1 VGEVILEAIVLILQ
15 IFIFPGFLFLL
26 LMSFFIEWYK
36 RKLFA
41 RMQNRVG
48 PKYIGYKG
56 ILQPIADFFKLLS
69 KEVIEL
75 ERADNHLID
84 LSLLMASSIFIYVC
98 FFLPFVGRPLIS
110 FEGDL
115 IAVLLLTSAASFMLF
130 AIGWSMSSPYGMI
143 GGMRLLAQ
151 VIGFE
156 IPYFILALVPAY
168 ITKSLSIFEIGR
180 RMGSILLSNPAY
192 LIPWSIS
199 IPLFLVATQIE
210 LEEAPFHIPDAEQEL
225 VAGYFTELSG
235 RRLALLDLAKDTQLL
250 FCSAFMA
257 SIFFGAGSPFYQ
269 NPLLGF
275 IMTMVEI
282 LIIAFFIV
290 AIKASAARLAIS
302 NVLDMMWKYLV
313 PSSALILAIS
323 LLLGGV

>member
-1 VGEVILEAIVLILQ
+1 MIAETIVLVLE
-15 IFIFPGFLFLL
+15 IFVFPGFLFLL

-75 ERADNHLID
+75 ERADNHVID
-84 LSLLMASSIFIYVC
+84 LSLLLASSIFIYVC
-98 FFLPFVGRPLIS
+98 FFLPFAGRPLIS

-130 AIGWSMSSPYGMI
+130 ATGWSMSSPYGAI

-168 ITKSLSIFEIGR
+168 ITRSLSIFEIGR
-180 RMGSILLSNPAY
+180 RIGTALISNPAY
-192 LIPWSIS
+192 LLPWSLS
-199 IPLFLVATQIE
+199 ILLFLITTQVE
-210 LEEAPFHIPDAEQEL
+210 LEEAPFHIPDAEQEI

-235 RRLALLDLAKDTQLL
+235 RRLALLDLVKDTQLL
-250 FCSAFMA
+250 FCATFMA
-257 SIFFGAGSPFYQ
+257 SIFFGAGSPFHQ
-269 NPLLGF
+269 NALLSF
-275 IMTMVEI
+275 IITMVESLAI
-282 LIIAFFIV
+282 VFFIV

>member
-1 VGEVILEAIVLILQ
+1 MILEAILLILEV
-15 IFIFPGFLFLL
+15 FIFPGFLFLL

-56 ILQPIADFFKLLS
+56 LLQPIADFFKLLS

-75 ERADNHLID
+75 ERADNHIID
-84 LSLLMASSIFIYVC
+84 LSLLVASSIFIYVC
-98 FFLPFVGRPLIS
+98 FFLPFAGKPLIS

-130 AIGWSMSSPYGMI
+130 AIGWSMPSPYGMI

-156 IPYFILALVPAY
+156 IPYFMLALVPAY
-168 ITKSLSIFEIGR
+168 MTRSLSIFEIGR
-180 RMGSILLSNPAY
+180 RIWPSLASNPAY

-199 IPLFLVATQIE
+199 VLLFLITTQVE

-250 FCSAFMA
+250 FCATFMA
-257 SIFFGAGSPFYQ
+257 SIFFGAGSPFCQ
-269 NPLLGF
+269 SPLLCF
-275 IMTMVEI
+275 ITT
-282 LIIAFFIV
+282 IIESLAIVFFVV

-302 NVLDMMWKYLV
+302 NVLDIMWKYLA
-313 PSSALILAIS
+313 PSSALVLAIS

>member
-1 VGEVILEAIVLILQ
+1 MILEAIILIIE
-15 IFIFPGFLFLL
+15 IFVFPGFLFLL

-56 ILQPIADFFKLLS
+56 LLQPIADFFKLLS

-75 ERADNHLID
+75 ERADNHVID
-84 LSLLMASSIFIYVC
+84 LSLLIASSIFIYVC
-98 FFLPFVGRPLIS
+98 FFLPFAGKPLIS

-180 RMGSILLSNPAY
+180 RIWPSLVSNPLY
-192 LIPWSIS
+192 LIPWFIS
-199 IPLFLVATQIE
+199 IPLFLITTQVE

-250 FCSAFMA
+250 FCAAFMA
-257 SIFFGAGSPFYQ
+257 SIFLGAGSPFFQ
-269 NPLLGF
+269 DPLLCF
-275 IMTMVEI
+275 IITVVES
-282 LIIAFFIV
+282 LAVVFLVV

-302 NVLDMMWKYLV
+302 NVLDIMWKYLT
-313 PSSALILAIS
+313 PSSALVLAIS
-323 LLLGGV
+323 LLLGGA